1 MHGRSLLLLALAALS
16 PAITAAAETGDR
28 AAEGRAIAQ
37 AFGAELQTALQSAVA
52 AGGPLAGI
60 SVCNE
65 QAPRIAA
72 AAAAR
77 SGAEV
82 GRTSLKLRNPEN
94 APDAHEREVL
104 AAFAAAVEQGAQP
117 PLERLDTLPDGRTR
131 YMSAIIVQPQCLAC
145 HGPELAPPLAAALDA
160 LYPEDQARG
169 YQPGDLRG
177 AFTITW
183 PAE

>member
-1 MHGRSLLLLALAALS
+1 MPRRSVMLLALAVLLPLH
-16 PAITAAAETGDR
+16 PAVAETPDR

-37 AFGAELQTALQSAVA
+37 AFGAELKSALQAAVA

-72 AAAAR
+72 AAAQR

-82 GRTSLKLRNPEN
+82 GRTSLKLRNPGN

-104 AAFAAAVEQGAQP
+104 EIFAAALAQGAQP

-131 YMSAIIVQPQCLAC
+131 YMSAIVVQPQCLAC
-145 HGPELAPPLAAALDA
+145 HGPELAPPLAEAIDA
-160 LYPEDQARG
+160 RYPDDQARG
-169 YQPGDLRG
+169 YEPGDLRG

>member
-1 MHGRSLLLLALAALS
+1 MLFALMALLPMH
-16 PAITAAAETGDR
+16 PAAAETPDR

-37 AFGAELQTALQSAVA
+37 AFGAELKTALQAAVA
-52 AGGPLAGI
+52 EGGPLAGVG
-60 SVCNE
+60 VCNE

-72 AAAAR
+72 AAAER

-82 GRTSLKLRNPEN
+82 GRTTLRLRNPDN
-94 APDAHEREVL
+94 APDAHQRQVL
-104 AAFAAAVEQGAQP
+104 EAFAAAMAEGAQP

-131 YMSAIIVQPQCLAC
+131 YMSAIVVQPPCLAC
-145 HGPELAPPLAAALDA
+145 HGTELAPPIAAAIDA
-160 LYPEDQARG
+160 RYPDDQARG
-169 YQPGDLRG
+169 YQPGELRG

>member
-1 MHGRSLLLLALAALS
+1 MHGRSLMLLALAAML
-16 PAITAAAETGDR
+16 PALPAAAETPDR

-37 AFGAELQTALQSAVA
+37 AFGAELKDALQAAMA

-72 AAAAR
+72 AAAER

-82 GRTSLKLRNPEN
+82 GRTSLRLRNPGN

-104 AAFAAAVEQGAQP
+104 ESFAAAMAQGAQP
-117 PLERLDTLPDGRTR
+117 PLERLDLLPDGRTR
-131 YMSAIIVQPQCLAC
+131 YMSAIVVQPQCLAC
-145 HGPELAPPLAAALDA
+145 HGAELAPPVAAAIDA
-160 LYPEDQARG
+160 RYPGDQARG
-169 YQPGDLRG
+169 YQPGELRG